1 MQVVI
6 DIPENEYRLI
16 KEIYEN
22 NDIVEKTYSYI
33 YHGTPLPKG
42 HGRLIDANALIPNI
56 HGVKSITATL
66 EAPTIIEADKEG
78 KRMNELD
85 AYIGAKIDEAV
96 DAYDSSTESVK
107 ENIETIDD
115 ALAVSEERQKWKQ
128 AIKDI
133 KAEIKND
140 YHITCL
146 EIIDKHTRELMK

>member
-56 HGVKSITATL
+56 HGVKSITAEYCAKRAVEGMFAGKL
-66 EAPTIIEADKEG
+66 IIVPEKGLGMVAKAAQLSPRSISLALTG
-78 KRMNELD
+78 KLQ
-85 AYIGAKIDEAV
+85 
-96 DAYDSSTESVK
+96 
-107 ENIETIDD
+107 
-115 ALAVSEERQKWKQ
+115 SEKQ
-128 AIKDI
+128 
-133 KAEIKND
+133 KND
-140 YHITCL
+140 H
-146 EIIDKHTRELMK
+146 